1 MATLPGRGS
10 RRAEGVSGPWP
21 QWRGPNGSGVS
32 TESNL
37 PQSWSSDGKNIRW
50 KVRIP
55 GEGASS
61 PVVSNGRVFLTTAY
75 DSAKATLVAAAV
87 ATAAALLTIAYVV
100 AAALEVVSRRR
111 KQTQQPTT
119 VTKPTLAGNINT
131 AVTVLTSFAFVS
143 LGLLIVLA
151 PHHYD
156 TTVGRLLASSIG
168 NEDINHLFYLARGV
182 ESANWLNAGGVALL
196 GLAVALGWL
205 RPHSIWRIFGAVAV
219 WLFVI
224 AFLKFTPANLW
235 KHPVELKTKIIF
247 ALPALAVVF
256 WHLLNYPRVRFC
268 PPAEAPGGMG
278 STGASR
284 PAQFWK
290 TMNAI
295 QITITDKNIR
305 HWRHKM
311 SLPIIAVLLALS
323 VLIFVQ
329 ANYLRPATGL
339 QRTVVCVDFDTG
351 DILWQRGVFVAGAG
365 RKHSDNTYATP
376 TPAADGGYVVAGFDA
391 GLACLDFEGHI
402 IWKRPDHEH
411 VGDTRYG
418 AAGSPLIRDEK
429 VFFAQPR
436 EELTE
441 QTTRITA
448 FEIDTGRIIWRITP
462 REISGDYTTPMLYED
477 GAGVQLISAST
488 KNISS
493 FDVES
498 GALLWSVEIPIE
510 QLVAS
515 MARQDDILCIGGG
528 TWGPD
533 GLTVMRLTG
542 RGGDTNV
549 NILWQSSKN
558 TPGCSSPVIYRSKL
572 FTITDTGVMTCYDI
586 DTGSVF
592 WKKRFRGRYLSSLLA
607 ADRKI
612 YACNTRGLTTV
623 IAAEKSTE
631 ILAENS
637 LPGDCR
643 ASFAVAD
650 SALLIRTG
658 QYLYRIEK
666 KCQSVLR
673 SITTKDE

>member
-1 MATLPGRGS
+1 MATLGGGAWC
-10 RRAEGVSGPWP
+10 RAEGVSGPWP

-61 PVVSNGRVFLTTAY
+61 PVVSGGRIFLTTAY
-75 DSAKATLVAAAV
+75 DSTEATLIAAAA
-87 ATAAALLTIAYVV
+87 ATAAALLTIAYVA

-111 KQTQQPTT
+111 KRIQQSTT

-151 PHHYD
+151 PHYYD
-156 TTVGRLLASSIG
+156 MTVGRLLASSIG
-168 NEDINHLFYLARGV
+168 NEDINHLFYPAEGV
-182 ESANWLNAGGVALL
+182 EAANWLNAGGVTLL

-219 WLFVI
+219 GLFGIV
-224 AFLKFTPANLW
+224 FLKFTPADLW
-235 KHPVELKTKIIF
+235 NYPVDPKTKIIF
-247 ALPALAVVF
+247 TLPALAVVF

-268 PPAEAPGGMG
+268 RPAEAPGGMG
-278 STGASR
+278 SAAASR
-284 PAQFWK
+284 TTQFFK
-290 TMNAI
+290 TLNTI
-295 QITITDKNIR
+295 RISITDKDIW

-329 ANYLRPATGL
+329 PNYLQPATGL
-339 QRTVVCVDFDTG
+339 QRAVVCVDFDTG
-351 DILWQRGVFVAGAG
+351 RLLWQRGVFVAGAG

-376 TPAADGGYVVAGFDA
+376 TPAADGGYVVAGFGA
-391 GLACLDFEGHI
+391 GLACLDFKGNVV
-402 IWKRPDHEH
+402 WKSTGPEY
-411 VGDTRYG
+411 VAFTRYG
-418 AAGSPLIRDEK
+418 AAGSPLIRDK
-429 VFFAQPR
+429 MVFFAQPR

-462 REISGDYTTPMLYED
+462 KEIFGDYTTPMLYED
-477 GAGVQLISAST
+477 DAGAQLISAST

-498 GALLWSVEIPIE
+498 GAFLWSVQIPME

-515 MARQDDILCIGGG
+515 MARQNDIFCIGGG
-528 TWGPD
+528 TSGPN
-533 GLTVMRLTG
+533 GLIAMRFTAA
-542 RGGDTNV
+542 GGNTNV
-549 NILWQSSKN
+549 NILWQSEKN
-558 TPGCSSPVIYRSKL
+558 TPGCSSPVIYRNKL
-572 FTITDTGVMTCYDI
+572 FAITDTGVMTCRDI
-586 DTGSVF
+586 YTGSMF
-592 WKKRFRGRYLSSLLA
+592 WKKRLRGRYLSSLLA
-607 ADRKI
+607 ADGKI
-612 YACNTRGLTTV
+612 YACNTKGLTTV
-623 IAAEKSTE
+623 IAAESQLK
-631 ILAENS
+631 ILAENN

-650 SALLIRTG
+650 SALLIRSG
-658 QYLYRIEK
+658 RYLYRIEK
-666 KCQSVLR
+666 KL
-673 SITTKDE
+673 